1 MTDCSGSGSTLGKV
15 AMRILVLTNF
25 YPPHYVGGYE
35 LGCRDVVEGLRARG
49 HEVRVLTSIYKVNK
63 PSRKHEVYRW
73 LQTDFANNGNRSGF
87 FRLLR
92 KELTNRWAFKYACR
106 SFRPDV
112 IYAWNI
118 THISVS
124 NLLMAQQMGLPVYYF
139 VSDHWLSRW
148 ENDLWILKTRRNP
161 RRLHRK
167 ILWRLFRSLLRA
179 SGLCPEDSLDL
190 SNTQFV
196 SRFLKQAALE
206 AGKPAASSE
215 VIHWGINVARF
226 STNGAS
232 RDPSKLL
239 YVGQITTHKG
249 VRTAVETLK
258 LIRERYG
265 CDKATLTVVGGPDYD
280 GEIERLVR
288 LLGLEGNV
296 RFTGLISRERL
307 PDIYKEHGTLIF
319 PSVWDEPF
327 SITLLEAMSS
337 GLAVV
342 GTTTGGSAELLADG
356 VNALTFPKQDAEAC
370 ARQVKR
376 LIDDPQL
383 FDRIRQNGVRAVQS
397 GFRLDTMIDRIEDSL
412 ERVMAGVHG
421 RGRSGE
427 PEGLYL

>member
-1 MTDCSGSGSTLGKV
+1 
-15 AMRILVLTNF
+15 MRILVITNF
-25 YPPHYVGGYE
+25 YPPYYIGGYE

-49 HEVRVLTSIYKVNK
+49 HEVRVLTSTYKVNK
-63 PSRKHEVYRW
+63 PSRRHGVYRW
-73 LQTDFANNGNRSGF
+73 LQTDFASNGNCSGF

-92 KELTNRWAFKYACR
+92 KEITNRWAFKYACR
-106 SFRPDV
+106 SFRPDL

-148 ENDLWILKTRRNP
+148 EEDPWILKSRRDP
-161 RRLHRK
+161 RRRYRK
-167 ILWRLFRSLLRA
+167 LAWQVLRPLLRA
-179 SGLCPEDSLDL
+179 SGLFPKGSLDL
-190 SNTQFV
+190 SHTQFV
-196 SRFLKQAALE
+196 SRFLEQSAIE
-206 AGKPAASSE
+206 AGKLATGSE
-215 VIHWGINVARF
+215 VIHWGIDINRF

-239 YVGQITTHKG
+239 YVGQITAHKG

-265 CDKATLTVVGGPDYD
+265 IDKATLTVVGGPDYG

-288 LLGLEGNV
+288 SLGLEGKV
-296 RFTGLISRERL
+296 RFTGLIPREQL
-307 PDIYKEHGTLIF
+307 PEVYREHGILIF
-319 PSVWDEPF
+319 PSVWGEPF

-342 GTTTGGSAELLADG
+342 STNTGGSAELLADG

-370 ARQVKR
+370 AMQVKQ

-383 FDRIRQNGVRAVQS
+383 FNRIRQNGRRTIQN
-397 GFRLDTMIDRIEDSL
+397 GFRLDTMIDKIEDSL
-412 ERVMAGVHG
+412 ERVRTDIEG
-421 RGRSGE
+421 RRA
-427 PEGLYL
+427 

>member
-1 MTDCSGSGSTLGKV
+1 
-15 AMRILVLTNF
+15 MRILVLTNF
-25 YPPHYVGGYE
+25 YPPYYVGGYE

-49 HEVRVLTSIYKVNK
+49 HEVRVLTSTYKVDK
-63 PSRKHEVYRW
+63 PSRRHGVYRW
-73 LQTDFANNGNRSGF
+73 LQTDFASSGDRSSF

-92 KELTNRWAFKYACR
+92 KELTNRWAFKSACR

-112 IYAWNI
+112 IYAWNV

-124 NLLMAQQMGLPVYYF
+124 NLLTAQQMGLPICYF
-139 VSDHWLSRW
+139 VSDHWLSQW
-148 ENDLWILKTRRNP
+148 ENDLWILNTRRNP
-161 RRLHRK
+161 HSLHRR
-167 ILWRLFRSLLRA
+167 IVWRVLHTLLSA
-179 SGLCPEDSLDL
+179 SGLCHNGSLDL
-190 SNTQFV
+190 SHAQFV

-215 VIHWGINVARF
+215 VIHWGIDTDRF

-239 YVGQITTHKG
+239 YVGQITAHKG
-249 VRTAVETLK
+249 VRTAVEALK
-258 LIRERYG
+258 LVREKYG

-280 GEIERLVR
+280 KEIELLVR
-288 LLGLEGNV
+288 SLRLERSV
-296 RFTGLISRERL
+296 RFTGLLPRDRL
-307 PDIYKEHGTLIF
+307 PEIYKQHGTLMF

-356 VNALTFPKQDAEAC
+356 VNALTFPSWDADAC
-370 ARQVKR
+370 ARHVKR

-383 FDRIRQNGVRAVQS
+383 FDRIRENGRRAIQTN
-397 GFRLDTMIDRIEDSL
+397 FRLDRMIDKIEASL
-412 ERVMAGVHG
+412 EKVRTGIEV
-421 RGRSGE
+421 RRQSRE
-427 PEGLYL
+427 PEGLYI

>member
-1 MTDCSGSGSTLGKV
+1 
-15 AMRILVLTNF
+15 MRILVLTNF

-49 HEVRVLTSIYKVNK
+49 YDVRVLTSTYKVDK
-63 PSRKHEVYRW
+63 PSRRHGVYRW
-73 LQTDFANNGNRSGF
+73 LETDFESDGNSSGF
-87 FRLLR
+87 LRLLR
-92 KELTNRWAFKYACR
+92 KELTNRWAFKHACR

-148 ENDLWILKTRRNP
+148 EDDLWILKTRSDP
-161 RRLHRK
+161 RRRHRK
-167 ILWRLFRSLLRA
+167 LAWYLLRPLLRA
-179 SGLCPEDSLDL
+179 SGLCPEGSLDL
-190 SNTQFV
+190 SHTQFV
-196 SRFLKQAALE
+196 SRFLKQSAIE
-206 AGKPAASSE
+206 SGKLATGSE
-215 VIHWGINVARF
+215 VIHWGIDIDRF
-226 STNGAS
+226 SANGVS

-239 YVGQITTHKG
+239 YVGQITAHKG

-258 LIRERYG
+258 LVRERYG
-265 CDKATLTVVGGPDYD
+265 RDKATLTVVGGPDYD

-288 LLGLEGNV
+288 SHGLESYV
-296 RFTGLISRERL
+296 RFTGLIPRERL
-307 PDIYKEHGTLIF
+307 PEIYKEHGTLIF
-319 PSVWDEPF
+319 PSVWGEPF

-342 GTTTGGSAELLADG
+342 STNTGGSAELLADG

-370 ARQVKR
+370 AMQVKR

-383 FDRIRQNGVRAVQS
+383 FNKIRQNGRQTIQS
-397 GFRLDTMIDRIEDSL
+397 GFRLDTMIDKIEDSL
-412 ERVMAGVHG
+412 ERVRSDSEG
-421 RGRSGE
+421 R
-427 PEGLYL
+427 